1 MKRTWITLMALLLC
15 AIPTIVNGQTDE
27 ARQGETLPELADAY
41 PGVILI
47 RGNPDTNQIALT
59 FDDGPDPRFTE
70 TVLNT
75 LEDYGVQATFF
86 VIGERAEANPDY
98 IRRIQEEG
106 HELGNHTFSHPN
118 LTDLTADQMQTEIEQ
133 TDEIIEQLV
142 GYRPTLFRPPYGMIL
157 DSQMERL
164 EQMGN
169 YAVGWTVDPNDWQE
183 ISAEEV
189 TERVLADTTAGGV
202 ILLHDGVD
210 EPSLTVNSPE
220 ALNELI
226 PRLQQAGFQFVTVA
240 ELFEVSN
247 EK

>member
-1 MKRTWITLMALLLC
+1 
-15 AIPTIVNGQTDE
+15 
-27 ARQGETLPELADAY
+27 
-41 PGVILI
+41 
-47 RGNPDTNQIALT
+47 
-59 FDDGPDPRFTE
+59 
-70 TVLNT
+70 
-75 LEDYGVQATFF
+75 
-86 VIGERAEANPDY
+86 
-98 IRRIQEEG
+98 
-106 HELGNHTFSHPN
+106 
-118 LTDLTADQMQTEIEQ
+118 
-133 TDEIIEQLV
+133 
-142 GYRPTLFRPPYGMIL
+142 
-157 DSQMERL
+157 MERL